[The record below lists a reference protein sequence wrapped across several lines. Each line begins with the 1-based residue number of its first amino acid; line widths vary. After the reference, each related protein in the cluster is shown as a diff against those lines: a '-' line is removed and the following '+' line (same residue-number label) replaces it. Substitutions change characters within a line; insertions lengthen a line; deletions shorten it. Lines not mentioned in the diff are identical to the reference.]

1 MKKTTDIDSMY
12 QRQVNWLRLRR
23 ISEPWPGKS
32 ETEHAD
38 SLYPNIAAEIIASN
52 NSMHTVQTHA
62 RVTGEII
69 AAVIEDKEEL
79 TLQEMARLSRLWW
92 CRIPYLYANTLQVV
106 DPTTN
111 KGKRRLREL
120 TDTMKL
126 LEGVD
131 YFEKSH
137 VESVCKALKS
147 GKTIT
152 YAHYRW
158 AVMEVQNGLRYL
170 QEQEVRSVRMVRG
183 RQRKTV
189 N

>member
-1 MKKTTDIDSMY
+1 MKRTLDIDHIY
-12 QRQVNWLRLRR
+12 QRQVNWLRVQKH
-23 ISEPWPGKS
+23 EPWPGKS
-32 ETEHAD
+32 EMERAE
-38 SLYPNIAAEIIASN
+38 SLYPNIAAEIIGSN

-69 AAVIEDKEEL
+69 AAVIEDNEEL
-79 TLQEMARLSRLWW
+79 TLEEMVRLSRLWR

-120 TDTMKL
+120 IDMMKL

-131 YFEKSH
+131 YYNKSH
-137 VESVCKALKS
+137 AESVCKALES
-147 GKTIT
+147 GMVIT

-158 AVMEVQNGLRYL
+158 AVMRAKDQLRYL
-170 QEQEVRSVRMVRG
+170 HERDVRSVRVA
-183 RQRKTV
+183 RKERAGCRK
-189 N
+189 